1 MFTYLL
7 LGCEEAS
14 NSRAPPL
21 GMAPLVIGLVALVI
35 LGVLADSHVPRHDM
49 FNAA

>member
-14 NSRAPPL
+14 NSRAP
-21 GMAPLVIGLVALVI
+21 LVIGLVALVI
-35 LGVLADSHVPRHDM
+35 LGVLADLHVPRHDVL
-49 FNAA
+49 NAA

>member
-14 NSRAPPL
+14 NSSAPPL

-35 LGVLADSHVPRHDM
+35 LGVLADSHVPRHDVL
-49 FNAA
+49 NAA

>member
-14 NSRAPPL
+14 NSS
-21 GMAPLVIGLVALVI
+21 APLVIGLVALVI
-35 LGVLADSHVPRHDM
+35 LWGFSGFVCSQT
-49 FNAA
+49 